1 MGHLRL
7 GYSRQS
13 LVCNTHWL
21 VGRKLQSKEV
31 GLFWKA
37 GTRLEVAQG
46 QVASTC
52 VGTSLP
58 ISGCPATERQGKGK
72 PRSRAHAQQPPGQE
86 C

>member
-21 VGRKLQSKEV
+21 VGWKLRSKEV

-58 ISGCPATERQGKGK
+58 ISGCPVTERQGEGK
-72 PRSRAHAQQPPGQE
+72 PRRRAHAHQLPGRL